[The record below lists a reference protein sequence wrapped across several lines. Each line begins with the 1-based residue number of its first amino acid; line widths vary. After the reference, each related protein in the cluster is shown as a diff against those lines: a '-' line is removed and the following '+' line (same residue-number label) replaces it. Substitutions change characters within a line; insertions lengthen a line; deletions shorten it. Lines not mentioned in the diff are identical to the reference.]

1 MNKTKIESLSKLA
14 MSKLNHGSQKEKTY
28 AIGMLKVIGHV
39 RELIKNEK
47 NDEKLLTTIKRL
59 FE

>member
-1 MNKTKIESLSKLA
+1 

-39 RELIKNEK
+39 RELIKTEK

>member
-1 MNKTKIESLSKLA
+1 MNEDKIESLSRVA
-14 MSKLNHGSQKEKTY
+14 MGKLNHGSQKEKTY
-28 AIGMLKVIGHV
+28 AIGMLKVIGQV

-47 NDEKLLTTIKRL
+47 DDEKLLISIKKL